1 MSVCV
6 CVCVGIK
13 IKDKKI
19 IKNKRD
25 KKRKHIEKIY
35 DKNSLKLACDE
46 NALAKAKQILTL
58 IGKHARK
65 TLGYRYYHKTLT
77 LLGYPT
83 TIFSIYMHIMIS
95 IEINMM
101 IIHLTFS

>member
-1 MSVCV
+1 MLESINECV
-6 CVCVGIK
+6 CVCIK

-35 DKNSLKLACDE
+35 DENSIKLACDK

-58 IGKHARK
+58 IRETCEKNIG
-65 TLGYRYYHKTLT
+65 
-77 LLGYPT
+77 
-83 TIFSIYMHIMIS
+83 IS
-95 IEINMM
+95 ILPQDVI
-101 IIHLTFS
+101 